1 MSAVNTAQGTPAP
14 QTPTSSAARSGPGTA
29 AQRKTGAEIGED
41 LFANLLTLM
50 SDTRAAAS
58 TPLPAATSGSPDP
71 ADADAATN
79 TTGLDAGALA
89 LLAGW
94 PLEGRALANP
104 ATDIPRGSSAASA
117 GSALSASTCAV
128 SDATLPATA
137 TAATPIPSLVN
148 EAGAHAL
155 PAGMTLTSEST
166 PLDADTAAALARQGQ
181 SADAP
186 ASSAPAAPF
195 MADRAGKA
203 GAWPNAAVGGAG
215 TNGSA
220 TTPSGWRKAASPAAS
235 DPRGI
240 AVAGTATPVGDTA
253 MLHSMPARASARSTV
268 ALHDRFGSLGSS
280 SAGSDASAASEPAS
294 GSTVGWVSAL
304 SGATPGDA
312 RTASDSFAAG
322 EAGTESRPAESSD
335 PAATGTPDSAAE
347 RAAQASEAEAR
358 QVSHW
363 STQTL
368 RHASLRVGQEGA
380 DAIDIRL
387 SLAGQE
393 VQVDF
398 RTDDASARASL
409 QQNASDSLAGLLQR
423 SGIQLGG
430 VSVGAQGPG
439 QGLPQEQ
446 PGHDSRP
453 GAGRSRAP
461 AGASRLSPGGADS
474 APPIPVARP
483 RADGSQGLDVFA

>member
-14 QTPTSSAARSGPGTA
+14 QTPASSAARSGPGTA
-29 AQRKTGAEIGED
+29 ALRKTGAETGED

-50 SDTRAAAS
+50 SDTRAGAQL
-58 TPLPAATSGSPDP
+58 TPPAETPVADPQDDDTAATSRDG
-71 ADADAATN
+71 
-79 TTGLDAGALA
+79 GAMS

-94 PLEGRALANP
+94 PLETRTADAWASDGAKSTGAVDTGAIPPRLGRGPSGNGRGAL
-104 ATDIPRGSSAASA
+104 
-117 GSALSASTCAV
+117 
-128 SDATLPATA
+128 
-137 TAATPIPSLVN
+137 
-148 EAGAHAL
+148 EM
-155 PAGMTLTSEST
+155 PAGMTAVSDGTALDPES
-166 PLDADTAAALARQGQ
+166 AAALAAAREAAP
-181 SADAP
+181 SDAP
-186 ASSAPAAPF
+186 ARASPAAPF
-195 MADRAGKA
+195 MADRHSRTA
-203 GAWPNAAVGGAG
+203 GAAGAG
-215 TNGSA
+215 LSTAAA
-220 TTPSGWRKAASPAAS
+220 TQGLQWRKASAAGAS
-235 DPRGI
+235 DSQGVTVSAAAPFSDAAQLRPG
-240 AVAGTATPVGDTA
+240 G
-253 MLHSMPARASARSTV
+253 ARPTARSTV
-268 ALHDRFGSLGSS
+268 GLHDRFGSSLSS
-280 SAGSDASAASEPAS
+280 SAGNDATAASEPAS

-304 SGATPGDA
+304 SGAAPGDA
-312 RTASDSFAAG
+312 RTASDSLAAG

-335 PAATGTPDSAAE
+335 PAATGTPDSAAD

-439 QGLPQEQ
+439 HGLPQEQ

-461 AGASRLSPGGADS
+461 AGSSRLGPGGADS